1 MKFVILLFLLSS
13 VLSCSAESA
22 ESACFDME
30 KVANGSKNLVGFIL
44 QTSGAV
50 TCMFTNF
57 GNEANS
63 RKCMRD
69 LSGETVP
76 VYYEAYKNELA
87 SYALDDAVSIIS
99 YHPSGSTMGKTTIE
113 EIARQCR
120 YDNDY
125 HNFFPCLL
133 NKFQA
138 SCPEIYDFFRQAVY
152 DIGYDV

>member
-30 KVANGSKNLVGFIL
+30 KVENGSKNLVAYIL
-44 QTSGAV
+44 QTSGVV
-50 TCMFTNF
+50 TCTLINL
-57 GNEANS
+57 GHE
-63 RKCMRD
+63 
-69 LSGETVP
+69 
-76 VYYEAYKNELA
+76 
-87 SYALDDAVSIIS
+87 
-99 YHPSGSTMGKTTIE
+99 GKTTIE

-125 HNFFPCLL
+125 RNFFPCLL

-138 SCPEIYDFFRQAVY
+138 SCPEIYDIFRQAVY
-152 DIGYDV
+152 EIGYDV

>member
-30 KVANGSKNLVGFIL
+30 KVANGSKNLVAYIL

-50 TCMFTNF
+50 TCTLINF
-57 GNEANS
+57 GHEANS
-63 RKCMRD
+63 RKCMRF
-69 LSGETVP
+69 LSEEAVP
-76 VYYEAYKNELA
+76 VYYEAYKNQLA
-87 SYALDDAVSIIS
+87 SYALDDA
-99 YHPSGSTMGKTTIE
+99 GKTTIE

-152 DIGYDV
+152 VIGYDV